1 MLHIKNL
8 KRDAPKNEEQ
18 AHLVEAYNVVLLF
31 DEDGAYWYDMIPKF
45 SPNTYKI
52 LYDADGNILQIEKDA
67 SHLSPMD
74 NTSVL
79 EVANRKEAK
88 NLHNKLYSLEKDI
101 VCWKV
106 IDGCVVFSPS
116 NKDIKF
122 LKAEE
127 LTWVK
132 NKVEVY
138 KSRELLGLLST
149 EEEECLNALLGYA
162 KEVDKCLSGDDLQ
175 ALSRPILPE

>member
-8 KRDAPKNEEQ
+8 KKEAPKNDDQ
-18 AHLVEAYNVVLLF
+18 AYLVEAFNVVLLF
-31 DEDGAYWYDMIPKF
+31 DEEDNYWYDMIPKF
-45 SPNTYKI
+45 SPSTYKI

-67 SHLSPMD
+67 SHLSPLE

-106 IDGCVVFSPS
+106 IDGRVVFSP
-116 NKDIKF
+116 NKQDIKF
-122 LKAEE
+122 LKNEE
-127 LTWVK
+127 LAWVK
-132 NKVEVY
+132 GKVETY
-138 KSRELLGLLST
+138 KTRESLGLLST
-149 EEEECLNALLGYA
+149 EEEQCLTMLLDYA
-162 KEVDKCLSGDDLQ
+162 KEVDKCSSGSDLQ